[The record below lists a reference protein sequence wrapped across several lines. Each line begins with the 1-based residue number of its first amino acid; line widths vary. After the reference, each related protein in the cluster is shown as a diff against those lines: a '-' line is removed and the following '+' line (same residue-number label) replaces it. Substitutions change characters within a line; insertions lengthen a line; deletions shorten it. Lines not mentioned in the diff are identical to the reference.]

1 MVGKAIKNY
10 AQEKGMTIKNGVAF
24 GVNRG
29 FMMSMQEGSGWKSVS
44 FAVRFDNEN
53 AKDILNGYFSQKE
66 IKRDY
71 RVSEATLSPNSVVI
85 VFLDNPGTMK
95 RIVEFIEIVCDKFNE
110 LGGKGSTYCSSCG
123 LELDSSAVPV
133 LMNDV
138 VYLLH
143 SSCLEKD
150 TEEMNYINEEKKNNG
165 STVIGAVGAFVG
177 AVIGAIPWAVAY
189 YFGWFIAALGF
200 VIGLASKKGYELL
213 NGKENRAKGII
224 VIVATVFG
232 VLLAEAVAIIV
243 SIYSIWQSDPE
254 FADFGVTIFDAAYTF
269 AYALG
274 TDPTIISDMAGD
286 IALGL
291 FFAGLGIWQTIR
303 DIFKANGKN
312 ANKFIRLD

>member
-1 MVGKAIKNY
+1 MVGKAIKDY
-10 AQEKGMTIKNGVAF
+10 ANEKGLTIKNGIAF
-24 GVNRG
+24 GIYRG

-44 FAVRFDNEN
+44 FAVRFDDEN
-53 AKDILNGYFSQKE
+53 VKDILNGYFCQKD
-66 IKRDY
+66 IKKNY
-71 RVSEATLSPNSVVI
+71 RVADATLSPNAVVI
-85 VFLDNPGTMK
+85 VFADNPGTMK
-95 RIVEFIEIVCDKFNE
+95 RIREFVEIVCDKFIE
-110 LGGKGSTYCSSCG
+110 FGGKGSTYCSSCG

-150 TEEMNYINEEKKNNG
+150 SEEMDYINEEKKKNG
-165 STVIGAVGAFVG
+165 STVIGAVGAFLG
-177 AVIGAIPWAVAY
+177 ATIGAIPWAVAY
-189 YFGWFIAALGF
+189 YFGWFIAALGL
-200 VIGLASKKGYELL
+200 VIGIAAKKGYELL

-232 VLLAEAVAIIV
+232 VLLAEIIAVVV

-254 FADFGVTIFDAAYTF
+254 TSGLGLTIFDAAYTF

-274 TDPTIISDMAGD
+274 EDPTIISDMAGD
-286 IALGL
+286 IVLGL